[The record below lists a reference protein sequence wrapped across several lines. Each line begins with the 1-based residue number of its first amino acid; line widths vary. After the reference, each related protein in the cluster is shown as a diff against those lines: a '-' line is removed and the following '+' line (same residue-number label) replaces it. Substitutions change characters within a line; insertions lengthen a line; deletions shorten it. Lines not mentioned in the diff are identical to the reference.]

1 MPDGRP
7 LPAPRDILKTR
18 DMSDLPVQ
26 PSRVLIVDDDRLNRE
41 ILVEFL
47 DGEGYELATAEDGE
61 QALAVLAAHDQV
73 FDTVLL
79 DRMMPGIDGMEVLR
93 RMKRTPVLRWLPVIM
108 QTAAAAREQVLEG
121 IEAGAFYY
129 LTKPFDME
137 MLRSLV
143 RSAVESSRIQ
153 RGLRTEVEQHRV
165 MIGMMTRASFSIR
178 TPEEARRLAVL
189 VANAAPEPDHAVLGL
204 SELLLNAIEH
214 GNLGLSYDDKSRL
227 RENGTFEAEIARR
240 LSLPEYAQ
248 RSVTLEF
255 RRKGAS
261 VEVLI
266 TDQGNG
272 FDWRPY
278 LEIDATRAFHVN
290 GRGIALARMLSFR
303 SLEYLGKGNQ
313 VLGLLAPR
321 AAPAADETPA
331 TKA

>member
-1 MPDGRP
+1 
-7 LPAPRDILKTR
+7 
-18 DMSDLPVQ
+18 MSDLPAQ

-47 DGEGYELATAEDGE
+47 DGEGYELTTAEDGR
-61 QALAVLAAHDQV
+61 QALAAMAVREQV

-93 RMKRTPVLRWLPVIM
+93 RMKSTPELRWVPVIM
-108 QTAAAAREQVLEG
+108 QTAAAAKEQVVEG

-129 LTKPFDME
+129 LTKPFDMA

-143 RSAVESSRIQ
+143 RSAVDSSRIQ
-153 RGLRTEVEQHRV
+153 RRLQAEVEQHRM

-178 TPEEARRLAVL
+178 TPDEARRLAVL

-204 SELLLNAIEH
+204 CELLLNAIEH

-240 LSLPEYAQ
+240 LSLPQYAQ
-248 RSVTLEF
+248 RSVSLEF
-255 RRKGAS
+255 RRTDAA

-266 TDQGNG
+266 TDQGEG

-278 LEIDATRAFHVN
+278 LDFDASRAFHVN
-290 GRGIALARMLSFR
+290 GRGIALARKLSFR

-313 VLGLLAPR
+313 VLATLALRMASVDTEPR
-321 AAPAADETPA
+321 MMEA
-331 TKA
+331 

>member
-1 MPDGRP
+1 
-7 LPAPRDILKTR
+7 
-18 DMSDLPVQ
+18 MSDLPVQ

-61 QALAVLAAHDQV
+61 QALAALAAPDQV

-153 RGLRTEVEQHRV
+153 RDLRAEVEQHRV
-165 MIGMMTRASFSIR
+165 MIGMMTCASFSIR

-204 SELLLNAIEH
+204 CELLLNAIEH

-227 RENGTFEAEIARR
+227 RENGTFETEIARR

-248 RSVTLEF
+248 RTVTLEF
-255 RRKGAS
+255 RRNDAA

-266 TDQGNG
+266 TDQGDG
-272 FDWRPY
+272 FDWHPY
-278 LEIDATRAFHVN
+278 LEMDAARAFHVN

-321 AAPAADETPA
+321 AAPAAAEPRT